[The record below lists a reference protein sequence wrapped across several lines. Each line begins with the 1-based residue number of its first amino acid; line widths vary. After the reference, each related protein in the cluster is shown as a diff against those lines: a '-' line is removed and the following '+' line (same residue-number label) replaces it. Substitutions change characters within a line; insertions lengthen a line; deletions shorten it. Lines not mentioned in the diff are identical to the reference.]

1 MKGAVISAVLG
12 DGDWVTTVNYCFANG
27 LKVNP
32 DPTTYDADA
41 VNIYPSEN
49 DDYMKSA
56 EELIK
61 SQTAGFVSLKRSYG
75 KLLEIS

>member
-1 MKGAVISAVLG
+1 M
-12 DGDWVTTVNYCFANG
+12 VTGYNSKLLFCKW

-61 SQTAGFVSLKRSYG
+61 TIQDSQFL
-75 KLLEIS
+75 